1 MTELIMIMAALTLTA
16 LFVQLLGKARRS
28 LKEYARRFKDQPCR

>member
-1 MTELIMIMAALTLTA
+1 MSSLFEIITVLALAA

-28 LKEYARRFKDQPCR
+28 LKKSANRIDHKSCG